1 MSVESPPQVS
11 ALPPTWFIGFRRA
24 RLWPL
29 SASRPRSTD
38 LLPPSALPRSLR
50 SLRLFPPA
58 RPVAGRLP
66 AGAGHRAAVV
76 ILRIHRGNSADS
88 IGCHQSE
95 RRWVLGCLTAIGVS
109 IPYLKTRERYPSLYS
124 IGAIEDL
131 ETFDYSPLRGNF
143 GPTSAAGSARPSLSS
158 THYGLQRQYS
168 ARVTRRSA
176 AVEKT
181 PQGRHFHLAGYIML
195 INVGGAA
202 TEEHTAAAAAEYTP
216 GKTAVIVAGASTS
229 SDFPLWAERNQ
240 KMPPPVLTFSAS
252 YE

>member
-1 MSVESPPQVS
+1 MASK
-11 ALPPTWFIGFRRA
+11 PPTLSIRFRRA

-29 SASRPRSTD
+29 SASRPSSTD
-38 LLPPSALPRSLR
+38 LLSPSAPPRSLR

-58 RPVAGRLP
+58 RPAAGRLP
-66 AGAGHRAAVV
+66 AGAGHRAAVMV
-76 ILRIHRGNSADS
+76 LRIHRGNSADS

-109 IPYLKTRERYPSLYS
+109 IPYLKTRERYPSIYS

-158 THYGLQRQYS
+158 THYGPQRQCS
-168 ARVTRRSA
+168 AKVTRRSA
-176 AVEKT
+176 AVEK
-181 PQGRHFHLAGYIML
+181 PLQGRHFHLAGVIWL
-195 INVGGAA
+195 ISVSGAA
-202 TEEHTAAAAAEYTP
+202 TEEPTAAIAAKYTP
-216 GKTAVIVAGASTS
+216 GKTAAIAAGASTS
-229 SDFPLWAERNQ
+229 TDFPLWAERNQ
-240 KMPPPVLTFSAS
+240 KMPPPVLTFSTS

>member
-24 RLWPL
+24 RLWLL
-29 SASRPRSTD
+29 SASRPSSTD

-58 RPVAGRLP
+58 RPATGRLP

-76 ILRIHRGNSADS
+76 VLRIHRGNSADS

-109 IPYLKTRERYPSLYS
+109 IPYLKTRERYPSIYS

-158 THYGLQRQYS
+158 THYGLQRQCS
-168 ARVTRRSA
+168 ARVIRRSA

-181 PQGRHFHLAGYIML
+181 P
-195 INVGGAA
+195 
-202 TEEHTAAAAAEYTP
+202 
-216 GKTAVIVAGASTS
+216 
-229 SDFPLWAERNQ
+229 
-240 KMPPPVLTFSAS
+240 
-252 YE
+252 